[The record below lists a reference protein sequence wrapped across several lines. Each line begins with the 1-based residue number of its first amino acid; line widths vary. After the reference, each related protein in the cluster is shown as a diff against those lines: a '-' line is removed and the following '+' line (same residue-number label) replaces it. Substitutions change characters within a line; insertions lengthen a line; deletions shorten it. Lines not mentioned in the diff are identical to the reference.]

1 MSFLEETSD
10 FFTLVKESNFDLG
23 LIYSQNPNGIYVVV
37 LILLVLLLIV
47 ALFIRSAFKKSEL
60 LRLVS
65 KIQNISDFDE
75 FDSKLSK
82 IALELPKRGSEV
94 ANSLN
99 ALKGDILAS
108 QLALLKDFN
117 IKKKIKSYK
126 QISSVYSLIANSSKK
141 YANEELT
148 KYYENKSR
156 ILLDEDLIKEI
167 ENYYKN
173 ISFKENDI
181 KYVNSIVT
189 YANSL
194 KNPESILTPL
204 QEEINRFSF
213 AFNLNLFKFAKALT
227 KEESGKIFTNCNDK
241 IDSLFSNNNVKISE
255 VILSY
260 MIENDEKQKVY
271 EYISNLKNPNYLQ
284 SLYYNFFGKEEND
297 DINLELAFVKNETQI
312 NENYKEYLDNK
323 ITFNWKDLGL
333 IKHILNA
340 PRVLE
345 TIGHIDYRNVLE
357 RIEKLENE
365 VDYNAKV
372 AEILEVARRAETIA
386 KEAKAIARSGK

>member
-1 MSFLEETSD
+1 MSFLEETSK
-10 FFTLVKESNFDLG
+10 FFALVKESNFDVG
-23 LIYSQNPNGIYVVV
+23 LIYSQNANGVYIVV
-37 LILLVLLLIV
+37 LIVLVLLLIA

-60 LRLVS
+60 LRLIS
-65 KIQNISDFDE
+65 KVQNSSDFDE
-75 FDSKLSK
+75 FDAKLSK
-82 IALELPKRGSEV
+82 IALDLPKRGVEV
-94 ANSLN
+94 VSSLN
-99 ALKGDILAS
+99 VLKEDILSS
-108 QLALLKDFN
+108 QLSLLKDFA

-126 QISSVYSLIANSSKK
+126 QISSVYSLIATNSKK
-141 YANEELT
+141 YKNEELT
-148 KYYENKSR
+148 KFYEDKSR
-156 ILLDEDLIKEI
+156 ILLDKNLIQEI

-181 KYVNSIVT
+181 KYVNSIVA
-189 YANSL
+189 YANTL
-194 KNPESILTPL
+194 KNPELILTPL

-227 KEESGKIFTNCNDK
+227 KEESGKIFVNCNDK
-241 IDSLFSNNNVKISE
+241 IDALFTNSNIKISE

-260 MIENDEKQKVY
+260 MMEIGEKEKVY

-284 SLYYNFFGKEEND
+284 SLYYNFFAKDED
-297 DINLELAFVKNETQI
+297 DINLDLAFVKNETAI
-312 NENYKEYLDNK
+312 NENYKEHLDNK
-323 ITFNWKDLGL
+323 ITFNWKDLSL
-333 IKHILNA
+333 IKYILNA

>member
-1 MSFLEETSD
+1 MSFLEKTSD

-23 LIYSQNPNGIYVVV
+23 LIYSQNPNGIYMII
-37 LILLVLLLIV
+37 LILLILLLI
-47 ALFIRSAFKKSEL
+47 ATFFIRNAFKKSEL

-65 KIQNISDFDE
+65 KIQNITDFDE
-75 FDSKLSK
+75 FDSKLLK
-82 IALELPKRGSEV
+82 IASDLPKRGVEV

-99 ALKGDILAS
+99 DLKADILAS
-108 QLALLKDFN
+108 QLALVKDFN

-126 QISSVYSLIANSSKK
+126 QISSVYSLIAKSSKK
-141 YANEELT
+141 YANEDLS
-148 KYYENKSR
+148 KFYEDKSR
-156 ILLDEDLIKEI
+156 ILLDENLIKEI

-181 KYVNSIVT
+181 KYVNSIIS
-189 YANSL
+189 YANTL
-194 KNPESILTPL
+194 KNPELILNPL

-227 KEESGKIFTNCNDK
+227 KEESGKIFINCNDK
-241 IDSLFSNNNVKISE
+241 IDSLFSSNNVKISE
-255 VILSY
+255 VILAF
-260 MIENDEKQKVY
+260 MIENGEKEKVY
-271 EYISNLKNPNYLQ
+271 EYISNLKNPIYLQ
-284 SLYYNFFGKEEND
+284 SLYYNFFAKEED
-297 DINLELAFVKNETQI
+297 DINLDLAFVKNETAI
-312 NENYKEYLDNK
+312 NENYKEHLDNK

-386 KEAKAIARSGK
+386 KEAKAIARSSK

>member
-1 MSFLEETSD
+1 M
-10 FFTLVKESNFDLG
+10 
-23 LIYSQNPNGIYVVV
+23 
-37 LILLVLLLIV
+37 
-47 ALFIRSAFKKSEL
+47 
-60 LRLVS
+60 S

-156 ILLDEDLIKEI
+156 MLLDEDLIKEI

>member
-1 MSFLEETSD
+1 MSFLEKTSD

-23 LIYSQNPNGIYVVV
+23 LIYSQNPNGIYMVV
-37 LILLVLLLIV
+37 LILLILLLI
-47 ALFIRSAFKKSEL
+47 AAFFIKSAFKKSEF

-82 IALELPKRGSEV
+82 IALELPKRGVEV
-94 ANSLN
+94 AERLN
-99 ALKGDILAS
+99 ALKADILTS

-126 QISSVYSLIANSSKK
+126 QISSAYSLIATNSKK
-141 YANEELT
+141 YANEDLS
-148 KYYENKSR
+148 KFYEDKSR
-156 ILLDEDLIKEI
+156 ILLDENLIKEI

-181 KYVNSIVT
+181 KYVNSVVAF
-189 YANSL
+189 ANTL
-194 KNPESILTPL
+194 KNPELILNPL

-227 KEESGKIFTNCNDK
+227 KEESGKVFVNCNDK

-255 VILSY
+255 TILEY
-260 MIENDEKQKVY
+260 MIENGEKQKVY
-271 EYISNLKNPNYLQ
+271 EYISNLKNPIYLQ
-284 SLYYNFFGKEEND
+284 SLYYNFFAKKEND
-297 DINLELAFVKNETQI
+297 DINLDLAFVKNETAI
-312 NENYKEYLDNK
+312 NENYKEHLDNK

-357 RIEKLENE
+357 RIEKLENV

-386 KEAKAIARSGK
+386 KEAKAIARSSK